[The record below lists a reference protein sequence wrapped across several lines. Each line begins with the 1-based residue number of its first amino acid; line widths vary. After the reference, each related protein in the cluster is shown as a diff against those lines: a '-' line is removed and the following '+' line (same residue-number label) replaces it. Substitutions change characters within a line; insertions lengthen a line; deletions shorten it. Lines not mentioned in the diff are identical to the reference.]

1 MIIKRDRVNSF
12 VLSDVE
18 GFKGLPEVDVEKCTG
33 CGVCSIN
40 CPTKA
45 IEITRKG
52 RKILHRVYSGKCI
65 ACGRCQEVCPE
76 EAIRLSKKMGQIE
89 GKKSSLVI
97 EKKISA
103 IACEIC
109 GTPIASKLQIEKIKE
124 KLKQTSHDVERLSSI
139 SICHRC
145 KSLLT
150 KKLFDKMIH

>member
-33 CGVCSIN
+33 CGVCLIN
-40 CPTKA
+40 CPTRA
-45 IEITRKG
+45 IEIVREGK
-52 RKILHRVYSGKCI
+52 RIIHRIYSGKCI
-65 ACGRCQEVCPE
+65 ACGRCREVCPE
-76 EAIRLSKKMGQIE
+76 EAIFLSKKMGQIE

-97 EKKISA
+97 EKKINA
-103 IACEIC
+103 IVCEIC

-124 KLKQTSHDVERLSSI
+124 KLKQTGHEVEKLSSI
-139 SICHRC
+139 SVCHRC

-150 KKLFDKMIH
+150 KKLFDKIIH